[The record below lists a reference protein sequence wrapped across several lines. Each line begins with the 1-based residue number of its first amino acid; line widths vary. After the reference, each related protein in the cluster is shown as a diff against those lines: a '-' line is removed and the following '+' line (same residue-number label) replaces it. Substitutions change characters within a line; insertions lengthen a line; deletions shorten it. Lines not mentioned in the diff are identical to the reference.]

1 MTDTD
6 IVEDVAARAA
16 VLQMPR
22 QAPPIDRTAT
32 VSASALGDNPGVQA
46 SGWWS
51 DWGRDVVGVA
61 SKVLPLIV

>member
-1 MTDTD
+1 MDNN
-6 IVEDVAARAA
+6 VQDVAARSA

-51 DWGRDVVGVA
+51 DWGRDVLGDLVNIGKQA
-61 SKVLPLIV
+61 LR

>member
-1 MTDTD
+1 MTE
-6 IVEDVAARAA
+6 IVEYVAARSA

-32 VSASALGDNPGVQA
+32 VSASALGDQPGVQA

-51 DWGRDVVGVA
+51 DWGRTAVGAA
-61 SKVLPLIV
+61 SKLIPLIV

>member
-1 MTDTD
+1 MDNNVQD
-6 IVEDVAARAA
+6 MAARSA

-32 VSASALGDNPGVQA
+32 VSASALGDQPGVQA

-51 DWGRDVVGVA
+51 DWGKDVLGDLVNIGKQA
-61 SKVLPLIV
+61 FR